1 MLLLLAWLE
10 SISRGRFMQGSGF
23 AGQVAA
29 SDRPPQLS
37 LLTPVN
43 MNGHFPQI
51 PLGHRR
57 AASSGPGEEEQ
68 GFLDV
73 GRKVEEV
80 PDLSRSGA
88 GDSGGNNRTKEQ
100 PPVSGGIAR
109 RTRRCF
115 GITRRSTLS

>member
-1 MLLLLAWLE
+1 
-10 SISRGRFMQGSGF
+10 MQGSGF

-57 AASSGPGEEEQ
+57 TARCRSGEEEQ

-73 GRKVEEV
+73 WREVEEIH
-80 PDLSRSGA
+80 DLGGPGA
-88 GDSGGNNRTKEQ
+88 GDAGGNNRTKEQ

-115 GITRRSTLS
+115 GITRRSKLS